1 MITLRL
7 YNIENIS
14 ETAKLFLDSTRG
26 FKKFAFYGK
35 MGAGK
40 TTFIIALC
48 KQLGAID
55 VINSPTFT
63 IINEYRTSKGS
74 VIYHF
79 DFYRIKSPDE
89 LLAIG
94 IEDYFYEDVY
104 SFIEWPEMAEKILP
118 DNIVKV
124 DIKEI
129 DKNKRELEIHI

>member
-14 ETAKLFLDSTRG
+14 ETAKQFLDSTRG
-26 FKKFAFYGK
+26 YKKFAFYGK

-55 VINSPTFT
+55 VVNSPTFT
-63 IINEYRTSKGS
+63 IINEYQTSNGS
-74 VIYHF
+74 IIYHL

-104 SFIEWPEMAEKILP
+104 SFIEWPEKAEKILP
-118 DNIVKV
+118 QNIVKV
-124 DIKEI
+124 NIKEI